1 MASAAS
7 SAAGTA
13 TARATRTATVALP
26 GRQLGR
32 DLARIWHAGR
42 SGASPAYRVVPP
54 RGALTWCGA
63 GDGNRTRIVSLGTP
77 APTPE
82 TGTELE
88 SGRTG
93 AAHTGLLSPVAVAQ
107 VWPGTDRAAGG
118 RYGMGGQP
126 WSGWL
131 AVATLGATSQAGAI
145 DSRFRRILVAR
156 RSAPGERAWMAQRAV
171 FELFASWKRGG
182 SLADSPHT
190 GATSEACE
198 ASGIARSQRLPSR
211 PWCSSDSKAPWRRR
225 KLPSCRSA
233 VCCSCPHLLSALS
246 CSGVTPDRHWRV
258 QAGCQP
264 GCSLRVSNQAHP
276 WAVPI
281 LLPIAGLGK

>member
-1 MASAAS
+1 
-7 SAAGTA
+7 
-13 TARATRTATVALP
+13 VALP